1 MKNVDDKLIRSQK
14 AARSKAKIYRLLAKQ
29 SDNKK
34 MRKVWKQ
41 LAADEKKTASA
52 LKGVAG
58 IKAKPNFLLVKL
70 KKELYKG
77 ISQRDM
83 YNLTVA
89 KRWINQ
95 KRFSRMT
102 EAKAAE
108 TEIKPKFKEH
118 LTAATVSTGEHLT
131 AMKKLM
137 QK

>member
-1 MKNVDDKLIRSQK
+1 MKNVDTKLIRSQI

-29 SDNKK
+29 SSNKK

-58 IKAKPNFLLVKL
+58 VKAKPNFLLVKL

-77 ISQRDM
+77 ISQRDL

-89 KRWINQ
+89 RRWINQ
-95 KRFSRMT
+95 KRFSWMT

-108 TEIKPKFKEH
+108 TEVKPKFTQH
-118 LTAATVSTGEHLT
+118 LAATTAAAGEHLA

-137 QK
+137 